1 MRTLVPDRQ
10 LHMPPRD
17 ALAKTNDLDQGDWNY
32 RPVLGWMSRLRLRA
46 VAAALNGQH
55 AARLLEVG
63 YGSGVFL
70 PELSHHCDDLYGVD
84 LHTNGHVVAH
94 ALSGLGV
101 HATLATGS
109 ALDLPFADGTFD
121 AVVTVSTLEFVPDV
135 QRSVSE
141 MLRVTG
147 PGGTVIAVTPE
158 KSALLDFGLKIMTGE
173 RGEDTFEG
181 RRGTIVP
188 AFEEVARVDR
198 IVRLPPVV
206 HHAVPL
212 YSVVVAAPR

>member
-17 ALAKTNDLDQGDWNY
+17 ALSKTNDLDQGDWNY
-32 RPVLGWMSRLRLRA
+32 RLGLGWMSRLRLRA
-46 VAAALNGQH
+46 VAAALNKP

-70 PELSHHCDDLYGVD
+70 PELSHHCDELFGVD
-84 LHTNGHVVAH
+84 LHTNGHVVAQT
-94 ALSGLGV
+94 LRGLGV

-109 ALDLPFADGTFD
+109 ALDLPFADCTFD

-135 QRSVSE
+135 ERSVSE
-141 MLRVTG
+141 MLRVTRA
-147 PGGTVIAVTPE
+147 GGMVIAVTPE
-158 KSALLDFGLKIMTGE
+158 KSALLDFGLKVMTGE

-188 AFEEVARVDR
+188 AFEHAAHVER
-198 IVRLPPVV
+198 IVRLPPVI